1 MAIKVSGPWN
11 EGYVMDMYVEKSI
24 YIQDDAFGSPIFNTT
39 YTEIGKLLHSMKYN
53 GHYDNSRAIADICTP
68 FLEKWL
74 ADKEIDIIIPAPPT
88 VRRDN
93 QPVYMIA
100 EAIANSMNSPYS
112 DCILEKTGQI
122 QSKSMPKDKKEIS
135 GTIIQLKPAKR
146 KCNIL
151 LIDDFYST
159 GETAAECVNVLKKD
173 ILIDKVFYF
182 SISKTK

>member
-24 YIQDDAFGSPIFNTT
+24 YIQDDAFGNPIFNTT

-53 GHYDNSRAIADICTP
+53 GHYDNSSAIADICTP
-68 FLEKWL
+68 FLKKWL

-100 EAIANSMNSPYS
+100 EAIANSMNLPYS
-112 DCILEKTGQI
+112 DCILEKTDQV
-122 QSKSMPKDKKEIS
+122 QSKNMPKDKKEIS

-182 SISKTK
+182 SIAKTK

>member
-1 MAIKVSGPWN
+1 MAIKVSEPWN

-122 QSKSMPKDKKEIS
+122 QSKSMPKDKK
-135 GTIIQLKPAKR
+135 R
-146 KCNIL
+146 NIRN
-151 LIDDFYST
+151 DN
-159 GETAAECVNVLKKD
+159 TAQAC
-173 ILIDKVFYF
+173 
-182 SISKTK
+182 KTQMQHFTY